1 MEHTRYPLAKE
12 LLEKSLHGN
21 CTPEE
26 TALLDTWYEHL
37 DDDVQTVHMTDEESR
52 ALQLRFMKGFHAKIT
67 NRKIRRLSFLRAAAT
82 WIGILAIGGLAYQYA
97 FRSKP
102 LPPVYVTMH
111 TGVREMRKITL
122 PDHSVVWMNANTTL
136 SYHEDFLHHR
146 DIRLEGEAL
155 FEVAQDA
162 GHPFTVRTPDS
173 VKTLVLGTAFNISSY
188 RQLPGTRISVLSGR
202 VEVSGSAGTRN
213 RLGKDEEIRYDRRT
227 GAFEKRHEQAAVR
240 GSWRTG
246 EWILNN
252 QGIEDLVL
260 LMYNQF
266 GVKVEYNTTLTNKK
280 INANFNHRQSAGKII
295 TVYCLL
301 TQQRF
306 RWKTPTIVEIY

>member
-1 MEHTRYPLAKE
+1 MEHTRYPFAKS
-12 LLEKSLHGN
+12 LLEKSLRDD

-26 TALLDTWYEHL
+26 AALLDTWYAHL
-37 DDDVQTVHMTDEESR
+37 DDDVQAVHITDEESR
-52 ALQLRFMKGFHAKIT
+52 ALQLRFMKGFHAKVT
-67 NRKIRRLSFLRAAAT
+67 NRKVRRLSFLQTAAI
-82 WIGILAIGGLAYQYA
+82 WIGILVLGGLAYQYA
-97 FRSKP
+97 LKSRP
-102 LPPVYVTMH
+102 LPPVYVTVH

-162 GHPFTVRTPDS
+162 GHPFTVRTQDS
-173 VKTLVLGTAFNISSY
+173 IRTLVLGTAFNISSY
-188 RQLPGTRISVLSGR
+188 RQLPGTRVSVLSGR
-202 VEVSGSAGTRN
+202 VEVSTSADTRSL
-213 RLGKDEEIRYDRRT
+213 LGKDEEIRYDRRT
-227 GAFEKRHEQAAVR
+227 GAFEKRREQAEGR

-246 EWILNN
+246 EWVLAN
-252 QGIEDLVL
+252 QGIEDLAL
-260 LMYNQF
+260 LMHNQF
-266 GVKVEYNTTLTNKK
+266 GIKVEYDTALTNKK

-306 RWKTPTIVEIY
+306 RWKTRTIVEIY